1 MPNLMIAS
9 HLKSSYAAANVR
21 HIAAADRNTSRSD
34 FNLALAAKRSH
45 SLAWRRQCF
54 CEPIQNRKKRSV
66 AYQGYVRF
74 RTRLAY
80 TRRLHSPSM
89 PKPKRPLD
97 EMAAILDG

>member
-9 HLKSSYAAANVR
+9 PLKSSYAAANVR

-74 RTRLAY
+74 RTQPTLTLKA
-80 TRRLHSPSM
+80 SA
-89 PKPKRPLD
+89 PLD
-97 EMAAILDG
+97 VMAAILDG